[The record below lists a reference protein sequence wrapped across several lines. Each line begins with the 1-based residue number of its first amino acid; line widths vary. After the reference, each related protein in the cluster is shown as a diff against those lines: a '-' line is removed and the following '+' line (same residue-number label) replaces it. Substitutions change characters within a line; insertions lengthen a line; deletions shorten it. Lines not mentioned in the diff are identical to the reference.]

1 MFFDNA
7 GSWHLKLRKHL
18 LHLMA
23 LPGPQPSEAGRGARE
38 EPAAEA
44 PEAPVLQE
52 LALLVSRLAAFAPP
66 ALPVSTAQLL
76 LDPEEGYGRYGLL
89 KARGLPDSALQFT
102 DTTQRNAML
111 RLRGFR
117 FLGELPSSEG
127 TLGQVCQLL
136 PAVKREEAEAIPSR
150 QIGATGALQTV
161 LRNAAACDGML
172 RPALLTSAMMSLR
185 LGLGDAW
192 SYVTGLFGV
201 DFTRNLDDSKDAN
214 ASVRTSAVQALAALA
229 PHLPQ
234 ETMVR
239 CARSSDEGS
248 EVVLLVLHL
257 ASDAAGDVAAAVAK
271 LCSDTSDKAI
281 ADAMLPVGVDKL
293 KTFAC
298 PREPETGVSYARV
311 FESFDSAVHGTFAE
325 LLVEGVQRAPAKCQW
340 NACRSAG
347 QLLCCAAVAS
357 HQEILGFRFLDLRQH
372 SGSGAWLQVSSAENL
387 KVRIQATEDIE
398 LILSAA
404 CDAVD
409 FVSQGGTA
417 PGLPAAAEA
426 ATAAGA
432 IASTQ
437 PTWNSYVR
445 VNDIDSNK
453 TKNHFLLVR
462 GSSRWCN
469 AAALLR
475 RLRVPDWR
483 KQRLGDTMAG
493 LKSQNVFYP
502 YALAVPTHMPEK
514 ASAAS
519 ASDGNDFEATLAG
532 QEALAALLAPAGREK
547 GFAT

>member
-1 MFFDNA
+1 
-7 GSWHLKLRKHL
+7 
-18 LHLMA
+18 
-23 LPGPQPSEAGRGARE
+23 
-38 EPAAEA
+38 
-44 PEAPVLQE
+44 
-52 LALLVSRLAAFAPP
+52 
-66 ALPVSTAQLL
+66 
-76 LDPEEGYGRYGLL
+76 
-89 KARGLPDSALQFT
+89 
-102 DTTQRNAML
+102 TQRNAML

-234 ETMVR
+234 ASSE
-239 CARSSDEGS
+239 SSDEGS

-257 ASDAAGDVAAAVAK
+257 ASDAAGDVRSAAAAALASFAGAVRSRREGTGGASDHGAQMVKVAAAVAK
-271 LCSDTSDKAI
+271 LCSDTSDKVRAS
-281 ADAMLPVGVDKL
+281 ALRA
-293 KTFAC
+293 
-298 PREPETGVSYARV
+298 TGVVAEV

-357 HQEILGFRFLDLRQH
+357 HQEARSVIDTLLPALCQ
-372 SGSGAWLQVSSAENL
+372 QVSSAENL
-387 KVRIQATEDIE
+387 KVRIQAAQALCQMLEAEELLFKATEDIE

-432 IASTQ
+432 PPGLSPTADVKSDRQHAAYLEQLRSELLTLVQRCSTAA
-437 PTWNSYVR
+437 PSAR
-445 VNDIDSNK
+445 C
-453 TKNHFLLVR
+453 
-462 GSSRWCN
+462 SRLEE
-469 AAALLR
+469 AAPWLR
-475 RLRVPDWR
+475 RWAASSPRAAP
-483 KQRLGDTMAG
+483 A
-493 LKSQNVFYP
+493 
-502 YALAVPTHMPEK
+502 K

-532 QEALAALLAPAGREK
+532 QERAFISIPTSFNFRR
-547 GFAT
+547 